1 MIISGTYN
9 LKKQTLFSQ
18 FLVYPNV
25 ETEFLCNTNVGAVTF
40 NLLPIAQ
47 IGSLLGFTI
56 IISDYTANSSVNSIT
71 INATGGNTINGVSG
85 SSVVINTNGKSLSL
99 QPISPTQWIA
109 FATNGAGGGGGGDKN
124 FVFTQVTPL
133 SSWTVLHNLDKRCA
147 VQVVDNAFNEVEA
160 EIIWNNNN
168 QVTVNFNSPTTGQV
182 YCN

>member
-40 NLLPIAQ
+40 NLLPIAEL
-47 IGSLLGFTI
+47 GGFLGFTI

-71 INATGGNTINGVSG
+71 INATGGNTINGISG
-85 SSVVINTNGKSLSL
+85 SSIVINTNGKSLSL
-99 QPISPTQWIA
+99 QAITPTQWIA

-124 FVFTQVTPL
+124 FVFTQVAPL